1 GADGQATSNALIYT
15 LNISSNGVDSGLDTT
30 SGQNVLLYKVDNQIE
45 GRAGSPSGD
54 VVFRI
59 SIDPTTGAVTLTQS
73 EALKHPVGGS
83 SYDESLSISNAGLI
97 TLTATAT
104 DGDGDAVTSDPVAVG
119 DRFIFK
125 DDGPSIGSAPAVTS
139 VDEKRLATGSEPNT
153 SLLTAEG
160 NLSVSYGQDGSGN
173 GGGLSFAANQTALKA
188 VLDSTGNSGISFS
201 INETGNVLTATRG
214 GGGSDVFKVTLNTT
228 TGKYTFE
235 LLGSLNHPSHTTPLN
250 LNFDFI
256 AKDGDGD
263 TASGSFVVQV
273 IDDEPKSAITIT
285 MDEDHS
291 YAFTTSAD
299 VQLDNITIQD
309 ANGTEIN
316 GTPNPDGS
324 KSFNVAHGTVTVD
337 QNGQVTYKPDD
348 NYSNYDGSLTT
359 SPDTFKV
366 LVTDDTGQT
375 TTTNVTV
382 YVNPVAD
389 APILTVVDEE
399 VETPEDTA
407 VSLGLKTPVVTD
419 DTDQ

>member
-1 GADGQATSNALIYT
+1 VYGADGQATSNALIYA

-45 GRAGSPSGD
+45 GRAGSASGD

-139 VDEKRLATGSEPNT
+139 VDEKGLATGSEPNT

-201 INETGNVLTATRG
+201 INAAGNVLTATRG
-214 GGGSDVFKVTLNTT
+214 GSDVFKVTLDTT

-273 IDDEPKSAITIT
+273 IDDAPKTEIVIT

-291 YAFTTSAD
+291 YGPFTTSAD
-299 VQLDNITIQD
+299 SRLENITIQD
-309 ANGTEIN
+309 ANGNTIAGTDN
-316 GTPNPDGS
+316 GNGS
-324 KSFNVAHGTVTVD
+324 KSFSVAHGTVTVD
-337 QNGQVTYKPDD
+337 EAGRITYKPAD
-348 NYSNYDGSLTT
+348 NYSNYDGSSST

-366 LVTDDTGQT
+366 LVTDDSGQT

-382 YVNPVAD
+382 NVNPVAD
-389 APILTVVDEE
+389 APNLAGT
-399 VETPEDTA
+399 TNC
-407 VSLGLKTPVVTD
+407 GW
-419 DTDQ
+419 